1 MTLAILVEQSG
12 TDFSASVPGIP
23 QMKFVRQSRADAVV
37 ALEAEIRRRTQA
49 GELLPIELTA
59 GGVTNLA
66 GMFRD
71 DPTLSDICDEA
82 YRLRDAEAA
91 E

>member
-1 MTLAILVEQSG
+1 MSLAILVEQSG
-12 TDFSASVPGIP
+12 ADYSASVPGIP
-23 QMKFVRQSRADAVV
+23 QMRFVRPSRADAVV
-37 ALEAEIRRRTQA
+37 ALEAEIRRRVQA

-66 GMFRD
+66 GLFRD
-71 DPTLSDICDEA
+71 DPTLAEICDEA
-82 YRLRDAEAA
+82 YRLRDAEVV

>member
-1 MTLAILVEQSG
+1 MSLAILVEQSG
-12 TDFSASVPGIP
+12 TDYSASVPGIP
-23 QMKFVRQSRADAVV
+23 QMRFVRRSRADAVV
-37 ALEAEIRRRTQA
+37 ALEVEIRRRVQA

-82 YRLRDAEAA
+82 YRLRDAEIAG
-91 E
+91 

>member
-1 MTLAILVEQSG
+1 MSLAILVEQSG
-12 TDFSASVPGIP
+12 TDYSASVPGIP
-23 QMKFVRQSRADAVV
+23 QMKIVRASRADAVV
-37 ALEAEIRRRTQA
+37 ALEAEIRRRVQV
-49 GELLPIELTA
+49 GGLLPIELAA

-71 DPTLSDICDEA
+71 NPTLSDICDEA
-82 YRLRDAEAA
+82 YRQRDAEVA